1 MYLAGFITKRYLKSK
16 KESRFISI
24 ITSITILGITLGV
37 AVVIM
42 ALTILDGFQKIVS
55 EKIVEFNSHIKVI
68 SFGNRN
74 LPDQNKVIPEIKK
87 QFGYEFVSIQPFVS
101 KLAITKSRHLTE
113 GVTLIGI
120 DPKISNLFANNIIKQ
135 GVFDLNDSDS
145 TFRILLGEK
154 LAEKMFVKVGDKI
167 TVFGL
172 RNDQVP
178 SIDNPPS
185 IVQFRV
191 AGIYESGLSEY
202 DDLNAFINI
211 STAQNIFGM
220 GSQISGYN
228 IRVKDIGNLK
238 SLSNELQD
246 FLGYPYYVRTI
257 FQVNQNIFTWLDL
270 QKKPIPIV
278 LGLIIFVAVFN
289 IVGTLLMLVLERTN
303 AIGILRSLG
312 GNRKLIMKV
321 FLLHAV
327 FITAI
332 GVATGNIL
340 ALVISFLQDK
350 FDIIS
355 LPGKVYFV
363 TKVPIAINVDN
374 YVLVSAVTIAI
385 AIAASLLPAFIASKI
400 KPISA
405 IRFD

>member
-1 MYLAGFITKRYLKSK
+1 MSLAGFLTKRYIKSK
-16 KESRFISI
+16 KDSRFISVI
-24 ITSITILGITLGV
+24 SFITILGITLGV

-42 ALTILDGFQKIVS
+42 ALTILDGFQEVVS
-55 EKIVEFNSHIKVI
+55 EKIVEFNSHLKVI

-74 LPDQNKVIPEIKK
+74 LPDPNEVIPEIQK
-87 QFGYEFVSIQPFVS
+87 QFGRDFISIQPFVS
-101 KLAITKSRHLTE
+101 KLAIARSHHLTE
-113 GVTLIGI
+113 GVTLTGI
-120 DPKISNLFANNIIKQ
+120 NPATTRLQTDNIIKQ
-135 GVFDLNDSDS
+135 GAFDLNDSDS
-145 TFRILLGEK
+145 TFKILLGEK
-154 LAEKMFVKVGDKI
+154 LAEKMFVKIGDKI

-172 RNDQVP
+172 RNDKVP
-178 SIDNPPS
+178 STDNPPA
-185 IVQFRV
+185 IAQFTV

-202 DDLNAFINI
+202 DDLNAFVNI

-228 IRVKDIGNLK
+228 IKVKDITKLK
-238 SLSNELQD
+238 ALSDELQD

-257 FQVNQNIFTWLDL
+257 FQVHQNIFTWLDL
-270 QKKPIPIV
+270 QKKPIPII

-303 AIGILRSLG
+303 AVGIIRSLG
-312 GNRKLIMKV
+312 GSRKLIMKI

-327 FITAI
+327 YITAI
-332 GVATGNIL
+332 GVAAGNFL
-340 ALVISFLQDK
+340 AFVISFLQEK

-363 TKVPIAINVDN
+363 TKVPIAISSDN
-374 YVLVSAVTIAI
+374 YILVSAVTIAV
-385 AIAASLLPAFIASKI
+385 ALTASLLPAFIASRI

>member
-1 MYLAGFITKRYLKSK
+1 MSLAGFLTKRYLKSK
-16 KESRFISI
+16 KDSKFVSAISF
-24 ITSITILGITLGV
+24 ITILGITIGV

-42 ALTILDGFQKIVS
+42 ALTILDGFQKVVS

-74 LPDQNKVIPEIKK
+74 LPDPNEVIPEIQK
-87 QFGYEFVSIQPFVS
+87 QFGNEFVAIQPFVA
-101 KLAITKSRHLTE
+101 KLAIVRSRHLTE
-113 GVTLIGI
+113 GVTLTGI
-120 DPKISNLFANNIIKQ
+120 DPNSSGLKTDNIIKQ
-135 GVFDLNDSDS
+135 GAFDLNDNDS
-145 TFRILLGEK
+145 TYKILLGEK

-178 SIDNPPS
+178 SVENLPAIA
-185 IVQFRV
+185 QFRIV
-191 AGIYESGLSEY
+191 GIYESGLSEY
-202 DDLNAFINI
+202 DDQNAFINI
-211 STAQNIFGM
+211 STAQKFFGI

-228 IRVKDIGNLK
+228 IRVKDLSKLK
-238 SLSNELQD
+238 ALSDGLQD

-270 QKKPIPIV
+270 QKKPIPII

-303 AIGILRSLG
+303 AVGIIRSLG
-312 GNRKLIMKV
+312 GNRKLILKI

-327 FITAI
+327 YITAI
-332 GVATGNIL
+332 GVAAGNLL
-340 ALVISFLQDK
+340 AFLASFMQDK

-363 TKVPIAINVDN
+363 TRVPISINGDN
-374 YVLVSAVTIAI
+374 YLLVSAVTVVIALT
-385 AIAASLLPAFIASKI
+385 ASLLPAFIASRI